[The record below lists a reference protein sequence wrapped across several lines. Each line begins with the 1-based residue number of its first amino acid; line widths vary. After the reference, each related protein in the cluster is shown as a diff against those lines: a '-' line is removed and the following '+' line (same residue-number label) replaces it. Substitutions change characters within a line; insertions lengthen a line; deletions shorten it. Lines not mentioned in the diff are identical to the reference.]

1 MPKTETS
8 RIFYI
13 SWIELDHSI
22 FSLYFMDGTGTVNKK
37 SKILIYYMDQLGKLN
52 KLFFKYFMDRSK
64 NVQKIQKSF
73 YSLTKIEISR
83 IF

>member
-1 MPKTETS
+1 
-8 RIFYI
+8 
-13 SWIELDHSI
+13 
-22 FSLYFMDGTGTVNKK
+22 
-37 SKILIYYMDQLGKLN
+37 MDQLGKLN

-64 NVQKIQKSF
+64 KVQKIQKNS

>member
-1 MPKTETS
+1 
-8 RIFYI
+8 
-13 SWIELDHSI
+13 
-22 FSLYFMDGTGTVNKK
+22 
-37 SKILIYYMDQLGKLN
+37 MDQLGKLN

-73 YSLTKIEISR
+73 DSLTKIEISR